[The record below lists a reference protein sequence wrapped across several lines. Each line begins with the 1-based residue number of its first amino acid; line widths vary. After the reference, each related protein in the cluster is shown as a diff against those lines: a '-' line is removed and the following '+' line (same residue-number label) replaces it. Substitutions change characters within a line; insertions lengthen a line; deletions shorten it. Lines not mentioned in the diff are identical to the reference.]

1 MEINMGFNREN
12 YARIKEEYSGKYLRA
27 QEAARL
33 RRAEVHARIPEVAK
47 IDAELSY
54 VGIRVFHA
62 SLDKN
67 QALLDEIS
75 AENRALNQKRGE
87 LLVAAGYPADYTEV
101 KYECEKCGDTGV
113 VDYRMCSCMKEKLI
127 MAGLESSGMEA
138 LIKSQ
143 TFENFDLRY
152 YSGDALTRMKTILE
166 IAKNYAESFEVGK
179 SGSIIMMGNTGL
191 GKTHISSAM
200 GGVIIK
206 KGNDVYYTGAV
217 DMLSDFEADR
227 FSYDRSGENSAVLD
241 KYFTCDLLIIDDLGT
256 ELINQFTTSCLYN
269 LINSRLVK
277 KKATIINTNFTRD
290 ELRKKYQDRITS
302 RIFGEYTVLP
312 FLGTDIREQKIYK
325 K

>member
-1 MEINMGFNREN
+1 MGFNREN
-12 YARIKEEYSGKYLRA
+12 YAKIKEEYSGKYLRA

-33 RRAEVHARIPEVAK
+33 RRAEVHARVPEIAK
-47 IDAELSY
+47 IDEELSS
-54 VGIRVFHA
+54 VGMRVFHA
-62 SLDKN
+62 SLEKN
-67 QALLDEIS
+67 QALLNEIS
-75 AENRALNQKRGE
+75 AENIALNKKRGE
-87 LLVAAGYPADYTEV
+87 LLVKAGYPADYTEV
-101 KYECEKCGDTGV
+101 KYECDKCGDTGV
-113 VDYRMCSCMKEKLI
+113 LDYRMCSCMKEKLI
-127 MAGLESSGMEA
+127 MAGLETSGMEG

-143 TFENFDLRY
+143 TFENFSLSFY
-152 YSGDALTRMKTILE
+152 TGEALVRMKTIFD
-166 IAKNYAESFEVGK
+166 IAKNYAESFEADK
-179 SGSIIMMGNTGL
+179 SGSIIMLGNTGL
-191 GKTHISSAM
+191 GKTHLSSAM

-217 DMLSDFEADR
+217 DMLSDFESDR
-227 FSYDRSGENSAVLD
+227 FSYDRSGESSALLD

-312 FLGTDIREQKIYK
+312 FLGTDIREQKIFK